1 MPLVSLLR
9 RLARPGLVTA
19 ALSAA
24 LLVVSSTTAGAAPAL
39 TRISADPYTNS
50 GSQHATEVEPDTFSY
65 GSTIV
70 SAFQVGRFSDGG
82 GSNIGFS
89 TSTDG
94 GATWTQGFLPGIT
107 TAAGGTY
114 ARVSDASVTYDA
126 KHSVWLISSIPITAS
141 VSVPA
146 VYTSRSTD
154 GGLTWSNPVT
164 TATGSSLD
172 KNWIVCDNTATSPY
186 YGNCYTE
193 YDNNGDGDRLKM
205 TTSTDGGLTWGAS
218 KNTGNNATGLGGQPV
233 VQPNGTVVVPASN
246 ASETSV
252 LAFRSTNGGS
262 SWTSTTAIATVS
274 TYTVRGSLRSGPL
287 PSAEIDASGK
297 VYVVWQDCRF
307 RRSGSSC
314 TGNDIVMS
322 TSTDGATWSSVVRIP
337 IDATTSGADHF
348 IPGLAVDRA
357 TSGSTAHLALAY
369 YYHPVANCSAT
380 TCQLD
385 VGYLS
390 STDGGAT
397 WTAPT
402 QLAGPMSHSWLASTT
417 QGTMVGDYIS
427 TSFTGGTAHPVFAVA
442 SAPSGSVFNEAMYTP
457 SSGLAAAAGTN
468 AVTPATPQQNA
479 FSAALAVIAYGQWLA
494 DGGAEGGGEDS
505 P

>member
-1 MPLVSLLR
+1 MSLGSLLR
-9 RLARPGLVTA
+9 RTISPGLVTVALA
-19 ALSAA
+19 AVA
-24 LLVVSSTTAGAAPAL
+24 LVVSTGIADAAPAL
-39 TRISADPYTNS
+39 TRISTDPYTNS
-50 GSQHATEVEPDTFSY
+50 GSQHATEVEPDTFAY
-65 GSTIV
+65 GATIV

-94 GATWTQGFLPGIT
+94 GATWTHGFLPGIT

-114 ARVSDASVTYDA
+114 ARVSDAAVGYDA
-126 KHSVWLISSIPITAS
+126 KHNVWLISSIPITSS
-141 VSVPA
+141 VTVPV

-172 KNWIVCDNTATSPY
+172 KNWIACDNTSTSAF

-205 TTSTDGGLTWGAS
+205 TTSSDGGATWGAS
-218 KNTGNNATGLGGQPV
+218 KNTGNSATGLGGQPV
-233 VQPNGTVVVPASN
+233 VQPNGTVIVPAAS
-246 ASETSV
+246 ASETSI

-262 SWTSTTAIATVS
+262 SWTSTTTVATVS
-274 TYTVRGSLRSGPL
+274 TYTVHGSLRSGPL

-307 RRSGSSC
+307 RSAGGSC
-314 TGNDIVMS
+314 TSNDIVMS
-322 TSTDGATWSSVVRIP
+322 TTTNGTTWSSVVRIP
-337 IDATTSGADHF
+337 IDATTTTVDHF
-348 IPGLAVDRA
+348 IPGLAVDPA
-357 TSGSTAHLALAY
+357 TSGTTAHLALAY
-369 YYHPVANCSAT
+369 YYHPVANCTASN
-380 TCQLD
+380 CQLD

-390 STDGGAT
+390 SINGGAT
-397 WTAPT
+397 WSAPT
-402 QLAGPMSHSWLASTT
+402 QLAGPMTHSWLASTT

-427 TSFTGGTAHPVFAVA
+427 TSFAGGMAHPVFAVA
-442 SAPSGSVFNEAMYTP
+442 AAPSGIVFNEAMYTP
-457 SSGLAAAAGTN
+457 AAGLAATAGT
-468 AVTPATPQQNA
+468 AAATPATARQNT
-479 FSAALAVIAYGQWLA
+479 FSAVQAVIAYEQWLA
-494 DGGAEGGGEDS
+494 NGGAEGGGEDS